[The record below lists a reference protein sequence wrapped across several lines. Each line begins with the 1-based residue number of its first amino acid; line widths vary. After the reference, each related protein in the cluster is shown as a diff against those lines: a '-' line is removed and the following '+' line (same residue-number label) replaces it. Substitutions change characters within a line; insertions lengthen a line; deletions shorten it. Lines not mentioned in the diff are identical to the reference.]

1 MTRCKYICKNTNIR
15 CKSSASFNIED
26 EITPKFCKTHIPPGI
41 IMINVRNDI
50 RCNKIIN
57 ENNRCNLAASYNYYG
72 NLKRLYCNEHKL
84 PNMIN
89 IINNK
94 CENQKCNKIAKFNY
108 NGFKIGR
115 FCDKHKLKDMINIFA
130 EKCIYIDKETNK
142 QCSLQASFN
151 YKGCN
156 KRMYCS
162 IHKLENMINIVNK
175 RCIYI
180 NKKTN
185 EQCFVQA
192 SFNYKDTKT
201 PIYCSIHKLENMINI
216 NIKMCI
222 QCGDISAKK
231 KNKFLCYDCNPV
243 KTKKQKE
250 KENAV
255 RDLLIK
261 NEITFIQDKAVKK
274 NGCLKRPDFLIECN
288 KYYLIIEVDEYQHK
302 EYDEE
307 DEKHRMELIKKALE
321 LPTKFIRYNPDNKNF
336 NWKVKRSML
345 IEKVNEFINKE
356 ELVNDD
362 PVYLFYE

>member
-1 MTRCKYICKNTNIR
+1 
-15 CKSSASFNIED
+15 
-26 EITPKFCKTHIPPGI
+26 
-41 IMINVRNDI
+41 
-50 RCNKIIN
+50 
-57 ENNRCNLAASYNYYG
+57 
-72 NLKRLYCNEHKL
+72 
-84 PNMIN
+84 MIN
-89 IINNK
+89 I
-94 CENQKCNKIAKFNY
+94 CAQK
-108 NGFKIGR
+108 
-115 FCDKHKLKDMINIFA
+115 
-130 EKCIYIDKETNK
+130 
-142 QCSLQASFN
+142 
-151 YKGCN
+151 
-156 KRMYCS
+156 
-162 IHKLENMINIVNK
+162 
-175 RCIYI
+175 CIYI
-180 NKKTN
+180 NKETN
-185 EQCFVQA
+185 EQCSVHA

-201 PIYCSIHKLENMINI
+201 PIYCFIHKLENMINI
-216 NIKMCI
+216 KKKMCI

-231 KNKFLCYDCNPV
+231 RNNFLCYDCNPV

-274 NGCLKRPDFLIECN
+274 NGCLKRPDFLIKCN

-307 DEKHRMELIKKALE
+307 DEKYRMQLIKEALE

-336 NWKVKRSML
+336 NWKVKRCML